1 MKFLLFSLAIL
12 SFTFCTAQHESHQ
25 PAASDTAKKSI
36 PKEVH
41 AQVGDAHLSIHYT
54 SPAVRGRVIWGGLVP
69 YEHVWVTGAHMATT
83 WETDHS
89 LKINEKPVPA
99 GKYAIFTLP
108 GKEKW
113 TVIINKK
120 WKQHLADE
128 YDAKEDVVRIEV
140 IPQSLQAHQE
150 RLTYSI
156 TKISD
161 KEGTL
166 SIAWEKLKIT
176 VPFQV
181 K

>member
-1 MKFLLFSLAIL
+1 MRFLLFSLAIF
-12 SFTFCTAQHESHQ
+12 SITFCIAQHEQHH

-41 AQVGDAHLSIHYT
+41 AQVGNAHLSIHYT

-69 YEHVWVTGAHMATT
+69 YEHVWVTGAHMATA
-83 WETDHS
+83 WETDHN
-89 LKINEKPVPA
+89 LAINGKPVPA
-99 GKYAIFTLP
+99 GKYAIFTIP
-108 GKEKW
+108 DKEKW

-150 RLTYSI
+150 RLSYSI
-156 TKISD
+156 TKNSD
-161 KEGTL
+161 QEGTL
-166 SIAWEKLKIT
+166 SIVWEKLKIT